1 MTPQQ
6 QPQTASAATQTGP
19 TDFQRLLEKPN
30 ERAMEFVP
38 YGATDRIKLSV
49 PVVQKLIAVRT
60 RSGQTCSD
68 RDAMRFMMMCQA
80 QRLNP
85 FAGDAFLI
93 GYDGKDGPQF
103 SLITA
108 HQAFLKRAE
117 LHPEYDGM
125 KSGIIVLNEDGS
137 VQELEGDF
145 YLPGQQV
152 VGGWATVHFKNRRVQ
167 TTRRIR
173 LARFQKSFGVWQDD
187 AAGMICKCA
196 EADALRSS
204 FPTLLGGLFL
214 RDEIDLKM
222 DTNVAVEMPTNG
234 LVEVKGAPHRTDN
247 EPEAKAED
255 DDDGEL
261 APARN
266 VTPKAEPESEAKTP
280 QVELSEVV
288 SAAGFDFNT
297 FQRWGESSGSVPD
310 ASSLPGFRAVKSDV
324 CERLLKAFRG
334 AKSRPVILAQL
345 EQAKGELV

>member
-1 MTPQQ
+1 
-6 QPQTASAATQTGP
+6 
-19 TDFQRLLEKPN
+19 
-30 ERAMEFVP
+30 MEFVP

-125 KSGIIVLNEDGS
+125 RSGIIVQNEDGTITD
-137 VQELEGDF
+137 LEGDF
-145 YLPGQQV
+145 FLPGQQV
-152 VGGWATVHFKNRRVQ
+152 MGGWASVHFKNRKVQ

-222 DTNVAVEMPTNG
+222 ETNVAVEMPTNG
-234 LVEVKGAPHRTDN
+234 LVEVRGAPHRTDN
-247 EPEAKAED
+247 AQETEAED
-255 DDDGEL
+255 DGDL
-261 APARN
+261 APAKSAQPDPI
-266 VTPKAEPESEAKTP
+266 PKNETTTP

-288 SAAGFDFNT
+288 TAAGYDFNT

-310 ASSLPGFRAVKSDV
+310 ASSLPGFRAVKSDI